1 MLRGAPDRYD
11 SLEFN
16 LHGAREMQNNDLI
29 WVTDRDLRVTSLSA
43 RLRDLLFPGGTP
55 DRLHVGELWQ
65 EDDPFGMMLVAHEWA
80 LEGEQLAFDTERA
93 GRQFLIV
100 LEPLYDLS
108 GAITGVGGRATPG
121 VGDGQS
127 RWEAAA
133 LEEVERLCGFGT
145 WRTDYVTGRTLWS
158 AGLYEVV
165 GLKPGVPA
173 PDLRA
178 YDHPDDA
185 QSIAEAIRQ
194 GEIRGTG
201 YRCEHRIVRPDGS
214 VRFVQEQTHTVYDQK
229 GTARA
234 IVGSMLDITERKHT
248 EARLA
253 ELAHYDPVSKL
264 PNRRLLE
271 DRLHAALRHAQ
282 EDQTL
287 CAVLF
292 IDVDDF
298 KHVNDSYG
306 HACGDELLA
315 QIGTRLNHYVRSGD
329 TVARMSGDEF
339 VVVLDRLASH
349 DDVLAAARKLLRSF
363 ETPFHLD
370 GRLDCRV
377 GVSIGVAIYPECA
390 ETPQELVDIADREMY
405 VVKRNGGRGIKVA
418 CPSSLEDRS
427 PSRIAANA

>member
-1 MLRGAPDRYD
+1 
-11 SLEFN
+11 
-16 LHGAREMQNNDLI
+16 MQHNDTTSCLL
-29 WVTDRDLRVTSLSA
+29 WTTDRELRVTSLSA

-55 DRLHVGELWQ
+55 ARLHVGELWQ

-93 GRQFLIV
+93 GRQYLIV

-133 LEEVERLCGFGT
+133 LGEVERLCGFGT
-145 WRTDYVTGRTLWS
+145 WRTDRETGRTLWS
-158 AGLYEVV
+158 AGVYEIL
-165 GLKPGVPA
+165 GLESGSPIEN
-173 PDLRA
+173 LRA

-185 QSIAEAIRQ
+185 DSTAQAARE

-201 YRCEHRIVRPDGS
+201 YRCEHRIVRPDGT
-214 VRFVQEQTHTVYDQK
+214 VRYVQEQTHTVYDQQ

-234 IVGSMLDITERKHT
+234 LVGSMLDVTEWKNT
-248 EARLA
+248 EAQLA
-253 ELAHYDPVSKL
+253 QLAHYDPVSKL

-271 DRLHAALRHAQ
+271 DRLHATLLRAQ
-282 EDQTL
+282 DEDFL

-298 KHVNDSYG
+298 KRVNDTYG
-306 HACGDELLA
+306 HARGDELLA
-315 QIGTRLNHYVRSGD
+315 QIGSRLNHYVRSGD

-339 VVVLDRLASH
+339 VVVLDRLNSH
-349 DDVLAAARKLLRSF
+349 DDAVVAARKILRSF
-363 ETPFHLD
+363 EAPFHLD
-370 GRLDCRV
+370 GHIDCRV
-377 GVSIGVAIYPECA
+377 GVSIGAAIYPECLA
-390 ETPQELVDIADREMY
+390 TPTELIDLADGEMY

-418 CPSSLEDRS
+418 CPSSSADLS
-427 PSRIAANA
+427 TSRIAANG